1 MSNLHDLQARAADLD
16 RSIADPGDQ
25 HGSLLNGLESGLRE
39 LRQRLTE
46 AKATND
52 RLARENVELKAIVEQ
67 LLGRLETKPVDSLHD
82 KLAALDG
89 QLYGLLELSGGR
101 TSANVAPEVE
111 TPVNET
117 PVVADENRRAEGGG
131 ARDGAIEE
139 SGVEG
144 SGAEGDGAEESG
156 VEGSGAEGGG
166 PFEDIHERMRSLSDQ
181 LLSPIAVSADSSVLV
196 PAPESVPEA
205 APESTPES
213 VPEAAPESPP
223 EPTPEPAI
231 ESIPYPDAGAPPKP
245 PRAFERPIKA
255 LAEKARSM
263 LPKTHLRFDAETG
276 YALGILRRIK
286 GSHQPFSVEE
296 VRELINGK
304 FGLTLTRRDDAQLS
318 ASLDNQ
324 DGVARD
330 PQSGPGTL
338 SWRFNMG

>member
-1 MSNLHDLQARAADLD
+1 MSYLHDLQARAADLD

-46 AKATND
+46 AKAVND
-52 RLARENVELKAIVEQ
+52 RLARENVELKSIVEQ
-67 LLGRLETKPVDSLHD
+67 LLGRLETKPAESLHD

-89 QLYGLLELSGGR
+89 QLYGLLELSGGQ
-101 TSANVAPEVE
+101 TSANGSPEVE

-117 PVVADENRRAEGGG
+117 PVAADENRRAEGGG
-131 ARDGAIEE
+131 ARDGD
-139 SGVEG
+139 VEG
-144 SGAEGDGAEESG
+144 SGAEG
-156 VEGSGAEGGG
+156 SGAEGSGS
-166 PFEDIHERMRSLSDQ
+166 FEDIHERMRSLSDQ
-181 LLSPIAVSADSSVLV
+181 LLSPIAISADSSVSV
-196 PAPESVPEA
+196 PAPEA
-205 APESTPES
+205 APESTPE
-213 VPEAAPESPP
+213 PAP
-223 EPTPEPAI
+223 EPTPESAPEPTPEPTPEPAPEPAI
-231 ESIPYPDAGAPPKP
+231 ESIPHPDAGAPPKP

-255 LAEKARSM
+255 LAEKARSV

-286 GSHQPFSVEE
+286 GSHQPFSAEE

-338 SWRFNMG
+338 SWRFDMG